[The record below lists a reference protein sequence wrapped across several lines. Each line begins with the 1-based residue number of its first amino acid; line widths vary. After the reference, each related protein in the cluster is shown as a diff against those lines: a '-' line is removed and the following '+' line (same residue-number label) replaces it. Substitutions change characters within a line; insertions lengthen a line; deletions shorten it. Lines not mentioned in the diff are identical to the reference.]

1 MDLKRF
7 STWTSFLPQ
16 FFDRKIYGT
25 TAGAWIAFVL
35 IAVLTFATLMAI
47 RGVLK
52 RTLGK
57 VAART
62 SSKLDDLVVALIGH
76 TQGFVL
82 FILALYAGSLAL
94 SLTRNEVRIVGMA
107 VALAILVQIGLWGN
121 LITGYAIEHALH
133 NPAKDDG
140 RLGTGEPEAAFILRL
155 YLWETRQ
162 RFC

>member
-16 FFDRKIYGT
+16 LFDRKIYGT
-25 TAGAWIAFVL
+25 TAGAWIVFVL
-35 IAVLTFATLMAI
+35 ISVLTFATLMAI

-94 SLTRNEVRIVGMA
+94 SLTRNEVRIAGMA
-107 VALAILVQIGLWGN
+107 VALAI
-121 LITGYAIEHALH
+121 
-133 NPAKDDG
+133 
-140 RLGTGEPEAAFILRL
+140 
-155 YLWETRQ
+155 
-162 RFC
+162 

>member
-1 MDLKRF
+1 MQGMLDRIADDQIPPQPAARVLDLEKFFILISRRLAAFPIGFGAFCRLHPRSDLMDLKRF

-57 VAART
+57 SPRVQAVNWT
-62 SSKLDDLVVALIGH
+62 IW
-76 TQGFVL
+76 
-82 FILALYAGSLAL
+82 SL
-94 SLTRNEVRIVGMA
+94 R
-107 VALAILVQIGLWGN
+107 
-121 LITGYAIEHALH
+121 
-133 NPAKDDG
+133 
-140 RLGTGEPEAAFILRL
+140 
-155 YLWETRQ
+155 
-162 RFC
+162 

>member
-1 MDLKRF
+1 
-7 STWTSFLPQ
+7 
-16 FFDRKIYGT
+16 
-25 TAGAWIAFVL
+25 VL

-82 FILALYAGSLAL
+82 FVLALYAGSLAL
-94 SLTRNEVRIVGMA
+94 SLTRNEIRIAGMA

-121 LITGYAIEHALH
+121 LIIGYAPEHALH
-133 NPAKDDG
+133 RRQEEDPDPGSDG
-140 RLGTGEPEAAFILRL
+140 NGGWTPIAVGRSRGRPHTGPR
-155 YLWETRQ
+155 
-162 RFC
+162 

>member
-1 MDLKRF
+1 MDRI
-7 STWTSFLPQ
+7 
-16 FFDRKIYGT
+16 R
-25 TAGAWIAFVL
+25 AHRGAHVRDIDGDPRRLETHA
-35 IAVLTFATLMAI
+35 
-47 RGVLK
+47 RQ
-52 RTLGK
+52 

-62 SSKLDDLVVALIGH
+62 SSKLDDLIVALIGH

-155 YLWETRQ
+155 
-162 RFC
+162 

>member
-57 VAART
+57 SPRVQAVNWT
-62 SSKLDDLVVALIGH
+62 IW
-76 TQGFVL
+76 
-82 FILALYAGSLAL
+82 SL
-94 SLTRNEVRIVGMA
+94 R
-107 VALAILVQIGLWGN
+107 
-121 LITGYAIEHALH
+121 
-133 NPAKDDG
+133 
-140 RLGTGEPEAAFILRL
+140 
-155 YLWETRQ
+155 
-162 RFC
+162 